1 MPQQLNI
8 AGNIPPV
15 LQKGMEPY
23 IPQDLKDILPKISPD
38 PEVWFNGQLIS
49 YILRPNEKFS
59 RQFQNFKNSPFS
71 AAFHIRRNDKIKE
84 APFYNTQG
92 IYMKIGYRM
101 TKMFLQFLHFHFENA
116 EKRAGKFK
124 LIYIF

>member
-8 AGNIPPV
+8 AGNIPPD

-23 IPQDLKDILPKISPD
+23 VPQDLVDILPKITPD

-101 TKMFLQFLHFHFENA
+101 TKNVLKFPLFHLENK
-116 EKRAGKFK
+116 EIKSGKIQTNILF
-124 LIYIF
+124 

>member
-8 AGNIPPV
+8 AGNIPPD
-15 LQKGMEPY
+15 LQKGMDPY
-23 IPQDLKDILPKISPD
+23 IPQDLVDILPKITPD

-92 IYMKIGYRM
+92 IYMKIG
-101 TKMFLQFLHFHFENA
+101 
-116 EKRAGKFK
+116 
-124 LIYIF
+124 